1 MLQILPK
8 ALAQVKAGNNSKN
21 LLNDIRQIAI
31 LCISQNKS
39 LKKYIMT
46 YLSQYS
52 EILFS
57 YKNECYIY

>member
-57 YKNECYIY
+57 YKNEYYIY

>member
-21 LLNDIRQIAI
+21 LLNDIKQIAI

-57 YKNECYIY
+57 YKNEYYIY

>member
-8 ALAQVKAGNNSKN
+8 ALAQVKPGNNSKN

-57 YKNECYIY
+57 YKNEYYIY